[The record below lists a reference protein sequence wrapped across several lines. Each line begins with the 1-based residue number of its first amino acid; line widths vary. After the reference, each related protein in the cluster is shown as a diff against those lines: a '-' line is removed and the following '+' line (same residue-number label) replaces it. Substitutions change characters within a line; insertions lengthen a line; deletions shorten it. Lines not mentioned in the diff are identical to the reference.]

1 MRSGTRR
8 YIRCEHCLAGF
19 SFLGICMVSVKQ
31 EGETVIFN
39 VEGWHKLWSFRNE
52 LRIPRVHILGARHD
66 PEASKE
72 WGIRALGTS
81 VPGLLKAG
89 TFYFDNT
96 GDNKPTFLDVQH
108 RENTVVIDL
117 QDEKY
122 NRLIIEVANPG
133 AVVALF
139 SPAETT

>member
-1 MRSGTRR
+1 
-8 YIRCEHCLAGF
+8 
-19 SFLGICMVSVKQ
+19 MVHVQ
-31 EGETVIFN
+31 EQGDLVVFT
-39 VEGWHKLWSFRNE
+39 VEGWHKLWALRSE
-52 LRIPRVHILGARHD
+52 LRIPRAHILGARQD
-66 PEASKE
+66 PEASKA
-72 WGIRALGTS
+72 WGIRALGTA

-117 QDEKY
+117 ADEEY
-122 NRLIIEVANPG
+122 NRLIIEVADPV

-139 SPAETT
+139 SPAPVS

>member
-1 MRSGTRR
+1 
-8 YIRCEHCLAGF
+8 
-19 SFLGICMVSVKQ
+19 MVHVQ
-31 EGETVIFN
+31 QQGDTVVFT
-39 VEGWHKLWSFRNE
+39 VEGWHKLWSFRSE
-52 LRIPRVHILGARHD
+52 FRIPRAHVLGARHD
-66 PEASKE
+66 PEAAKA
-72 WGIRALGTS
+72 WGIRAPGTH

-117 QDEKY
+117 ADEEY
-122 NRLIIEVANPG
+122 NRLIIEVADPA

-139 SPAETT
+139 GSTSAS